1 MNTKKNLR
9 AVMLM
14 LFLCACQRTPEAS
27 SRPEDLS
34 FSSLSSFRSSVS
46 STQSIQ
52 SSSSSLSSVSSSISS
67 SSSVQSSAASS
78 GSSSSA
84 ASSGISSQ
92 PEAPVSSAPSSEAV
106 SDTGSDASSAP
117 LPVYDPNT
125 NPDTSG
131 KVSQEPETYDP
142 NQPNMWKFW
151 DYLSAHLSKNDYA
164 YIQLGDEPENQLE
177 IGAVNQE
184 NVAKVIEAYER
195 ENAPCQYQLIPETY
209 SMQQLDDAQ
218 EFLLAHQ
225 EEIYG
230 KFMFNMIGPMPGKN
244 LLVCEVEPKAVPAL
258 EAFLKEHG
266 LTDMVV
272 IESTEEINTLV

>member
-92 PEAPVSSAPSSEAV
+92 PEAPVSVGVCTSMSLFSIRSTRV
-106 SDTGSDASSAP
+106 SRNAISWS
-117 LPVYDPNT
+117 
-125 NPDTSG
+125 
-131 KVSQEPETYDP
+131 KVSSPP
-142 NQPNMWKFW
+142 
-151 DYLSAHLSKNDYA
+151 
-164 YIQLGDEPENQLE
+164 
-177 IGAVNQE
+177 
-184 NVAKVIEAYER
+184 
-195 ENAPCQYQLIPETY
+195 
-209 SMQQLDDAQ
+209 
-218 EFLLAHQ
+218 
-225 EEIYG
+225 
-230 KFMFNMIGPMPGKN
+230 
-244 LLVCEVEPKAVPAL
+244 
-258 EAFLKEHG
+258 
-266 LTDMVV
+266 
-272 IESTEEINTLV
+272 

>member
-117 LPVYDPNT
+117 LPVPSYAVPPG
-125 NPDTSG
+125 NP
-131 KVSQEPETYDP
+131 
-142 NQPNMWKFW
+142 
-151 DYLSAHLSKNDYA
+151 
-164 YIQLGDEPENQLE
+164 
-177 IGAVNQE
+177 
-184 NVAKVIEAYER
+184 
-195 ENAPCQYQLIPETY
+195 APASSNIAPIPTPIHRGRCHRSRRHMTPISRTCGNFGIIYQLIF
-209 SMQQLDDAQ
+209 Q
-218 EFLLAHQ
+218 
-225 EEIYG
+225 
-230 KFMFNMIGPMPGKN
+230 KMIMHIFSSVMNRRISLRLELSTKKTWQRSLKPMNAKM
-244 LLVCEVEPKAVPAL
+244 LHAS
-258 EAFLKEHG
+258 
-266 LTDMVV
+266 
-272 IESTEEINTLV
+272 IS